1 MSTRCNVLVRYNNN
15 SDYMHQY
22 YHHHDGYPEGVG
34 AVLDAFITTAQVT
47 AKSKES
53 IDLVF
58 KMLLT
63 AEGDFEDEGYNE
75 GLHGDIEFLWFV
87 DLTTFKL
94 TYNKIDVPTFCPFD
108 NDISN
113 EEWEKLRNLKEGE
126 IEFKTKIIK

>member
-1 MSTRCNVLVRYNNN
+1 MSTRCNILVKYNND

-34 AVLDAFITTAQVT
+34 AVLDAFLTTAQVI
-47 AKSKES
+47 SQSQDS

-63 AEGDFEDEGYNE
+63 AEGRFEDEGFNQS
-75 GLHGDIEFLWFV
+75 LHSDIEYLWFV
-87 DLTTFKL
+87 DLTDCRL
-94 TYNKIDVPTFCPFD
+94 TYNKIDVPALCPFC
-108 NDISN
+108 NDISDS
-113 EEWEKLRNLKEGE
+113 EWKRLRSLKEGE